1 MVPRWYEL
9 HLAAEVGMVLAYA
22 LGAAV
27 PVDAFAIVGSL
38 GVVALAD
45 VTFDP
50 EEDAMELDWPRVVL
64 GVTVLVVVAVIVFAV
79 WRG

>member
-1 MVPRWYEL
+1 M
-9 HLAAEVGMVLAYA
+9 ALAYA

-27 PVDAFAIVGSL
+27 PIDAFAIVGSL

-50 EEDAMELDWPRVVL
+50 EEDAMEMDWPRVML
-64 GVTVLVVVAVIVFAV
+64 GVTVLIVVAVIVLAV
-79 WRG
+79 WWRG